1 MRPRRNYGV
10 VVCTCD
16 LVTLWR
22 PRCAQNPMCLP
33 SCPTSSWSCTQH
45 VPATRAH
52 TTPHRRTHTECQYKR
67 THQMPRSST
76 CYAHAR
82 GSVQPSSCCAGAA
95 SSVAHPRGMPAVSSM
110 AHTASQREL
119 TGTQYLSV
127 VGRAGS
133 VDPQPDA
140 RVCASACVARWILE
154 PRHVEHEHRVRPAVV
169 ASDRAEVAGS
179 SLA

>member
-1 MRPRRNYGV
+1 MNIRHTHSRHTAHTPPPRRKGG
-10 VVCTCD
+10 T
-16 LVTLWR
+16 T
-22 PRCAQNPMCLP
+22 
-33 SCPTSSWSCTQH
+33 CPTSSHAQQH
-45 VPATRAH
+45 TR
-52 TTPHRRTHTECQYKR
+52 PHRHRLAHTECQYTR
-67 THQMPRSST
+67 THKMPRSST

-82 GSVQPSSCCAGAA
+82 VQPSSCCAGAA
-95 SSVAHPRGMPAVSSM
+95 SSMAHPRGMPVVSSM
-110 AHTASQREL
+110 AHTASQREP

-140 RVCASACVARWILE
+140 RVCASACGVRWILE